1 MKLILG
7 KKLGM
12 TQFFD
17 ENGTV
22 FPVTLIEAYS
32 GKVVQV
38 KTEEKDGY
46 EAVQLG
52 FVGVDKKK
60 LKKPQ
65 VEKPYRYLKEVR
77 GKSELSMGDDVL
89 VDSFSEGEKVNVRG
103 VSKGKGFAGGMK
115 RHNFSGA
122 PASHG
127 TKKTHRTIGSIG
139 SAFPQRVIKGRKMPG
154 RMGADRVTVKN
165 LKVVK
170 IDSEKNTIALCGAV
184 PGRRGA
190 VIIIES
196 I

>member
-17 ENGTV
+17 EKGEV
-22 FPVTLIEAYS
+22 FPVTLIEGFS
-32 GKVVQV
+32 GKALQV
-38 KTEEKDGY
+38 KTKEKDGY
-46 EAVQLG
+46 SAVQFG
-52 FVGVDKKK
+52 FVD
-60 LKKPQ
+60 LKKNKIKKSQ
-65 VEKPYRYLKEVR
+65 RKKPFRYLKEVR
-77 GKSELSMGDDVL
+77 DYPEPSLENSVSVSDFKEGD
-89 VDSFSEGEKVNVRG
+89 KVKVRG
-103 VSKGKGFAGGMK
+103 TSKGKGFAGGMK

-122 PASHG
+122 PATHG

-170 IDSEKNTIALCGAV
+170 INPENSTIALCGAV
-184 PGRRGA
+184 PGAKGCL
-190 VIIIES
+190 IIIES

>member
-22 FPVTLIEAYS
+22 FPITLIEAYS

-65 VEKPYRYLKEVR
+65 AEKPYRYLKEIR
-77 GKSELSMGDDVL
+77 GKSELSLGSDVL
-89 VDSFSEGEKVNVRG
+89 VDSFSEGEKVKVRG
-103 VSKGKGFAGGMK
+103 ISKGKGFAGGMK

-122 PASHG
+122 SASHG
-127 TKKTHRTIGSIG
+127 TKKTHRTIGSVG

-170 IDSEKNTIALCGAV
+170 VDSGKNTIALCGAV